1 MLGRLMLWGG
11 LQLAAA
17 GPGWGYSCGFDRSL
31 ACVGHCN
38 HHVVLKCGPKPPPCP
53 HIPHPLAHTPAPLLL
68 GSEPPNVIVFCE
80 RCDLAVHQ
88 ACYDI
93 PVVPK
98 GEAAAGLAGASPIW
112 GPAELPG
119 QPVC

>member
-1 MLGRLMLWGG
+1 M
-11 LQLAAA
+11 
-17 GPGWGYSCGFDRSL
+17 
-31 ACVGHCN
+31 
-38 HHVVLKCGPKPPPCP
+38 
-53 HIPHPLAHTPAPLLL
+53 
-68 GSEPPNVIVFCE
+68 IVFCE

-112 GPAELPG
+112 GLLSCQASLGADKLPSLDAHELPARAAASPPG
-119 QPVC
+119 CMGRDVASGLKARSALRAAARLCLRLHYPLPVLPCRGVAVLAVPQV